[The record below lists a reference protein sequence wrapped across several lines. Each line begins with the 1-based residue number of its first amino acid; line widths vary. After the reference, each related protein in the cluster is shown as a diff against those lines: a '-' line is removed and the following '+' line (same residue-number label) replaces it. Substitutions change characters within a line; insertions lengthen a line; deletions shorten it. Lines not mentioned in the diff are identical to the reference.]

1 MRKQH
6 TLTHSVLCRKIK
18 NKSVTPNGNTNDY
31 SSTASLLVYL
41 RSYGNVKI
49 MFFLIWVRTTWTW
62 WYSDFCTKGL
72 RARILK
78 RTCQVWISL
87 IFTLTRFC
95 YNIIYEV
102 WTHLITR
109 YYHKYSLI
117 SRWICLKLNFL
128 VVPDSVSHVPS
139 TYINKIFSSALYPL
153 KPE

>member
-1 MRKQH
+1 MI
-6 TLTHSVLCRKIK
+6 TLR
-18 NKSVTPNGNTNDY
+18 
-31 SSTASLLVYL
+31 LLVYL
-41 RSYGNVKI
+41 FTYGVTATSRSC
-49 MFFLIWVRTTWTW
+49 FFFFIWVRTTW

-109 YYHKYSLI
+109 YYHKHSLI

-128 VVPDSVSHVPS
+128 VVTDSVSHVPS

-153 KPE
+153 KVKPE

>member
-1 MRKQH
+1 VREQH
-6 TLTHSVLCRKIK
+6 TLTQFYAGKLK
-18 NKSVTPNGNTNDY
+18 TNQWHLMVIRMIILR
-31 SSTASLLVYL
+31 LLVYL
-41 RSYGNVKI
+41 FTYGVTATSRSC
-49 MFFLIWVRTTWTW
+49 FFLIWVRTTWTW

-117 SRWICLKLNFL
+117 SRWICLKFNFL
-128 VVPDSVSHVPS
+128 VVSDPDSVSHVG
-139 TYINKIFSSALYPL
+139 TFHQHT
-153 KPE
+153 